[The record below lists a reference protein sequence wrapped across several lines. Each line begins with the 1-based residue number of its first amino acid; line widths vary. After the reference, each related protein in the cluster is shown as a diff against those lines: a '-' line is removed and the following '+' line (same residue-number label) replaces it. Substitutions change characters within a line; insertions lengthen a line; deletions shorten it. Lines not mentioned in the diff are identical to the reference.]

1 MNKKKFTY
9 KKSGVNI
16 NAADSFINFISNIS
30 SKKKGKKKYS
40 NIGGF
45 GSITNI
51 PYGIDQPKIV
61 ACTDGVG
68 TKVEIA
74 NTLNKYD
81 TIGIDLVAMSVN
93 DLVVQGAKPLIF
105 LDYIS
110 INKINPRKLK
120 SIVKGIIAGCKI
132 SNCELVGGE
141 TAEMPGTYSKGKFDI
156 AGFAVGIVDKNKILD
171 KSKIKAND
179 LIVQGARPLLF
190 LDYIST
196 NKINLKKLK
205 SIIKGILKGCR
216 LSGCELVGG
225 ETAEMP
231 GTYEK
236 NKFDIAGFAVG
247 VVNKKKILRKNQ
259 INNNDLILA
268 IPSSGLHSNGFS
280 LVRYLINEKK
290 INIKKNKYLSSELLK
305 PTKIYVN
312 EVLKLINKNLI
323 NGCANITGGG
333 LSDNIKRVIPDKL
346 VADIDLNKIKTL
358 SIFKWLRK
366 QGISEKEMLK
376 TFNCGVGF
384 CLIIKNKNLKK
395 VSKFFSRNF
404 KPYVIGKISKGN
416 NKVKLNG
423 SINWS

>member
-16 NAADSFINFISNIS
+16 NAADNFVNFISNVS
-30 SKKKGKKKYS
+30 SKKKGKKKFS

-45 GSITNI
+45 GSITDI
-51 PYGIDQPKIV
+51 PKGINQPKIV

-68 TKVEIA
+68 TKIEIA

-93 DLVVQGAKPLIF
+93 DLIVQGAKPLLF

-110 INKINPRKLK
+110 INKI
-120 SIVKGIIAGCKI
+120 
-132 SNCELVGGE
+132 
-141 TAEMPGTYSKGKFDI
+141 D
-156 AGFAVGIVDKNKILD
+156 
-171 KSKIKAND
+171 
-179 LIVQGARPLLF
+179 
-190 LDYIST
+190 
-196 NKINLKKLK
+196 LKKLK
-205 SIIKGILKGCR
+205 SIIKGILEGCR

-236 NKFDIAGFAVG
+236 GKFDIAGFAVG
-247 VVNKKKILRKNQ
+247 VVGKNKILTKNR
-259 INNNDLILA
+259 IKKNNLILA
-268 IPSSGLHSNGFS
+268 VPSSGLHSNGFS
-280 LVRYLINEKK
+280 LVRYLISQKK
-290 INIKKNKYLSSELLK
+290 INIKKNKFLKSELLE
-305 PTKIYVN
+305 PTKIYVS
-312 EVLKLINKNLI
+312 EVLKLIDQSLI

-333 LSDNIKRVIPDKL
+333 LSDNIKRIIPNKMT
-346 VADIDLNKIKTL
+346 ANIDLNQIKTL
-358 SIFKWLRK
+358 NIFKWLK
-366 QGISEKEMLK
+366 KNGISEKEMLK

-384 CLIIKNKNLKK
+384 CLIINSKDLKK
-395 VSKFFSRNF
+395 VTKYFSRDY

-423 SINWS
+423 SINWY